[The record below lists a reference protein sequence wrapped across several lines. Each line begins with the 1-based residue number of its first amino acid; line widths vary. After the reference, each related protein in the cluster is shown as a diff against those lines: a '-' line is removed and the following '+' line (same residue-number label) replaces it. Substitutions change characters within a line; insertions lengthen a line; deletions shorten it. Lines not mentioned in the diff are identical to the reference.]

1 LKEVVLQE
9 YEVLVYSKFD
19 WEKEKEKN
27 EESITRLREAVEKW
41 EVTKIFAVATT
52 FLFLI
57 CTDETA
63 DPRNTE
69 NARNVSQYLQ
79 EQKQIE

>member
-1 LKEVVLQE
+1 LKEVVLKK

-19 WEKEKEKN
+19 LEKEKEIN
-27 EESITRLREAVEKW
+27 EESSMLLREAVEKW
-41 EVTKIFAVATT
+41 EVTKIFVVATP

-57 CTDETA
+57 FTDETA
-63 DPRNTE
+63 DRRNTE

-79 EQKQIE
+79 QQKQIE